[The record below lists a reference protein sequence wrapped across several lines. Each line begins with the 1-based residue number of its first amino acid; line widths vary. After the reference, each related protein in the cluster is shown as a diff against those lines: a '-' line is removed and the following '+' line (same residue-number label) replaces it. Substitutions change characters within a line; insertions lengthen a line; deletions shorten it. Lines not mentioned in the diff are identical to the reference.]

1 MRARE
6 FVVESSKIPK
16 NQLAAVPALHSHP
29 HLDNSS
35 PYAPWRFAAHFLAG
49 ADGKNPYEHIPAK
62 EGPSGQ
68 ALITTAYTKEEGD
81 MISQAE
87 KAFGIEA
94 RPKKLSPDGSSELGE
109 INKTSPTKG
118 FKGYKRR

>member
-6 FVVESSKIPK
+6 FIAEASKIPK
-16 NQLAAVPALHSHP
+16 SQISAVPGMNTHP
-29 HLDNSS
+29 NLDNSS

-49 ADGKNPYEHIPAK
+49 ADGKNPYEHIPER

-68 ALITTAYTKEEGD
+68 ALVTVAFSSEEEA
-81 MISQAE
+81 MIRQAE

-94 RPKKLSPDGSSELGE
+94 KRLQLTPPGSTELDT
-109 INKTSPTKG
+109 IQKTSPVRA
-118 FKGYKRR
+118 FKGYKR

>member
-6 FVVESSKIPK
+6 FVVEASKFPK
-16 NQLAAVPALHSHP
+16 SQVSAVPGMNTHP
-29 HLDNSS
+29 NLDNSS

-49 ADGKNPYEHIPAK
+49 ADGKNPYEHMPER

-68 ALITTAYTKEEGD
+68 ALVTVAFSSEED
-81 MISQAE
+81 AMIRQAE

-94 RPKKLSPDGSSELGE
+94 KRLQLTPPGSTELDTIQKISP
-109 INKTSPTKG
+109 IRA
-118 FKGYKRR
+118 FKGYGR

>member
-6 FVVESSKIPK
+6 FVTEASKIPK
-16 NQLAAVPALHSHP
+16 SQVSAVPGMNTHP
-29 HLDNSS
+29 NLDNSS

-49 ADGKNPYEHIPAK
+49 ADGKNPYEHMPQK

-68 ALITTAYTKEEGD
+68 ALVTVAFSSEED
-81 MISQAE
+81 AMIRQAE

-94 RPKKLSPDGSSELGE
+94 KRLQLTPPGSKELDTIQKVSPV
-109 INKTSPTKG
+109 KG
-118 FKGYKRR
+118 FKGYGR

>member
-6 FVVESSKIPK
+6 FVTEASKIPK
-16 NQLAAVPALHSHP
+16 SQVSAVPGMNTHP
-29 HLDNSS
+29 NLDNSS

-49 ADGKNPYEHIPAK
+49 ADGKNPYEHMPER

-68 ALITTAYTKEEGD
+68 ALVTVAFSSEED
-81 MISQAE
+81 AMIRQAE

-94 RPKKLSPDGSSELGE
+94 KRLQLTPPGSKELDTTH
-109 INKTSPTKG
+109 KTSPIRA
-118 FKGYKRR
+118 FKGYGR